1 MASPLDVLSEEER
14 QDLPDKEPGFA
25 DPMLATLSHEIF
37 SDPDWIYERK
47 LDGERILAVCQGGKV
62 NLYSRNHKSADHNY
76 PEVRE
81 TLEETAACMDFV
93 ADGEVVAFRGGVSSF
108 QALQPRMQSKEPEE
122 ARESGVAVYYYL
134 FDLVQCAGKSL
145 EKLPL
150 RSRKRVLRKAFG
162 FKDPVRFTPH
172 RNEEG
177 EKYHAEACDK
187 GWEGIIG
194 KKADSRYAHSRSRNW
209 LKLKCVRRQEF
220 VIGGF
225 TDPEGERIGFGA
237 LLIGYYE
244 KDKLRYAGK
253 IGTGYDHET
262 LESLSDRLESRERK
276 TPPFDDD
283 DLPSKGVHWVTPDL
297 VCEAGFTEWTR
308 DNKLRHPRFLGLR
321 RDKAPED
328 VRKEA

>member
-1 MASPLDVLSEEER
+1 MASPLDVLSEKER
-14 QDLPDKEPGFA
+14 QGLPDKEPGFVE
-25 DPMLATLSHEIF
+25 PMLATLSHEIF

-47 LDGERILAVCQGGKV
+47 LDGERILAVCEGGKV
-62 NLYSRNHKSADHNY
+62 RLYSRNQKSADHNY

-81 TLEETAACMDFV
+81 TLEKTAVGKDFV

-108 QALQPRMQSKEPEE
+108 QALQPRMQSKGRDE
-122 ARESGVAVYYYL
+122 ARGSGVAVYYYL
-134 FDLVQCAGKSL
+134 FDLIQCQGKSL
-145 EKLPL
+145 EDLPL
-150 RSRKRVLRKAFG
+150 RRRKQVLRKAFG

-194 KKADSRYAHSRSRNW
+194 KKADSGYAHSRSRNW
-209 LKLKCVRRQEF
+209 LKLKCVHRQEF

-244 KDKLRYAGK
+244 EGTLRYAGK
-253 IGTGYDHET
+253 IGTGYDDET
-262 LESLSDRLESRERK
+262 LTSLTDRLKSRERK
-276 TPPFDDD
+276 TPPFEDEN
-283 DLPSKGVHWVTPDL
+283 LPSKGVHWVTPDL